1 MISLGALRGRA
12 AGPTVP
18 AGVARHLGLLTVLL
32 LVGLFTALKSSAF
45 LTGAN
50 LLNVSQQVA
59 VTAVL
64 AAGLTLLMTAG
75 GIDFS
80 LGSIAAVTAGVVARL
95 IASGTAEWAAVLAGL
110 AVGAAIGF
118 GNGAAVTVFR
128 VAPFVVTL
136 ATSTVLGG
144 VALLIIDGQSVS
156 IGDHLEG
163 LGFGE
168 VLGLVPATVVVAALV
183 CLAAWLVMRWTA
195 FGRNAFA
202 IGGNEDAARLAG
214 IPVART
220 KLLLYT
226 LGGLLAGL
234 GGVML
239 VARLGAASPGTGGLH
254 MELTVVAA
262 VVIGGTALN
271 GGSGTV
277 TGTVLGVVLLGVVAN
292 SLNLLQVDAHY
303 QDVAVGG
310 VLLVAA
316 ITNHLRGRISLK
328 GFL

>member
-1 MISLGALRGRA
+1 MTALTATSERLRLALPPGLS
-12 AGPTVP
+12 
-18 AGVARHLGLLTVLL
+18 RHLGLLAVLL
-32 LVGLFTALKSSAF
+32 IVGAFTALRSDVF
-45 LTGAN
+45 LTGPN
-50 LLNVSQQVA
+50 LLNVSQQIA
-59 VTAVL
+59 VVAVL

-80 LGSIAAVTAGVVARL
+80 LGAIAAVTHGVTAQLIVAGVN
-95 IASGTAEWAAVLAGL
+95 EWAAAALALALGAVVGL
-110 AVGAAIGF
+110 V
-118 GNGAAVTVFR
+118 NGIVVTYLR
-128 VAPFVVTL
+128 VTPFVATL

-144 VALLIIDGQSVS
+144 AALLIIDGKSVS
-156 IGDHLEG
+156 IGEALVT

-168 VLGLVPATVVVAALV
+168 VFGVIPALVVVAVAV
-183 CLAAWLVMRWTA
+183 CVAAGLMLRWTA

-202 IGGNEDAARLAG
+202 IGGNEQAARLAG

-254 MELTVVAA
+254 LELTVVAA
-262 VVIGGTALN
+262 VVIGGTALH
-271 GGSGTV
+271 GGSGTLV
-277 TGTVLGVVLLGVVAN
+277 GTALGVLLLGVVTNAI
-292 SLNLLQVDAHY
+292 NLLQIDSHY
-303 QDVAVGG
+303 QDVALGA

-316 ITNHLRGRISLK
+316 ITNHVRGRPR
-328 GFL
+328 

>member
-1 MISLGALRGRA
+1 MTTAGTVRGRA
-12 AGPTVP
+12 GVSLP
-18 AGVARHLGLLTVLL
+18 AGLTRHLGLLAVLL
-32 LVGLFTALKSSAF
+32 LIGLITALRSPAF

-50 LLNVSQQVA
+50 VLNVSQQVA

-80 LGSIAAVTAGVVARL
+80 LGSIAAVSSGVVAQL
-95 IASGTAEWAAVLAGL
+95 IAAGADGWAAALAGP

-118 GNGAAVTVFR
+118 GNGAVVTVFR
-128 VAPFVVTL
+128 VAPFVATL

-144 VALLIIDGQSVS
+144 AALLIIDGQSVS
-156 IGDHLEG
+156 IGDHLVE

-168 VLGLVPATVVVAALV
+168 VLGVVPAPVVVAAAV
-183 CLAAWLVMRWTA
+183 CLAAGLVMRWTA

-239 VARLGAASPGTGGLH
+239 VARLGAASPGTGGLQL
-254 MELTVVAA
+254 ELTVVAA
-262 VVIGGTALN
+262 VVIGGTALH

-277 TGTVLGVVLLGVVAN
+277 AGTVLGVVLLGVVAN
-292 SLNLLQVDAHY
+292 SLNLLQVDAHF

-316 ITNHLRGRISLK
+316 ITNHLRGRAR
-328 GFL
+328 

>member
-1 MISLGALRGRA
+1 MSATVRGRA
-12 AGPTVP
+12 GVSLP
-18 AGVARHLGLLTVLL
+18 AGLTRHLGLLAVLL
-32 LVGLFTALKSSAF
+32 LIGLITALNSSAF
-45 LTGAN
+45 LTGTN
-50 LLNVSQQVA
+50 LLNVARQVA

-80 LGSIAAVTAGVVARL
+80 LGSIAAVTGGVVARL
-95 IASGTAEWAAVLAGL
+95 IDSGIGGWPAALAGL
-110 AVGAAIGF
+110 AVGAGIGF
-118 GNGAAVTVFR
+118 GNGAVVTVFG
-128 VAPFVVTL
+128 VAPFVATL

-144 VALLIIDGQSVS
+144 TALLIIDGQSVS
-156 IGDHLEG
+156 IGDHLVE

-168 VLGLVPATVVVAALV
+168 VLGVLPAPVAVAVLV
-183 CLAAWLVMRWTA
+183 CLATGLIMRWTA

-239 VARLGAASPGTGGLH
+239 VARLGAASPGTGGLQL
-254 MELTVVAA
+254 ELTVVAA
-262 VVIGGTALN
+262 VVIGGTALH

-277 TGTVLGVVLLGVVAN
+277 VGTVLGVVLLGVVAN
-292 SLNLLQVDAHY
+292 SLNLLQVDAHF
-303 QDVAVGG
+303 QEVAVGG
-310 VLLVAA
+310 VLLIAA
-316 ITNHLRGRISLK
+316 ITNHLRGRSR
-328 GFL
+328 

>member
-1 MISLGALRGRA
+1 MSITVRRA
-12 AGPTVP
+12 PVTLP
-18 AGVARHLGLLTVLL
+18 AGLTRQLGLLAVLL
-32 LVGLFTALKSSAF
+32 AVGLITALNSSAF
-45 LTGAN
+45 LTGEN
-50 LLNVSQQVA
+50 LLNVARQVA

-80 LGSIAAVTAGVVARL
+80 LGSNAAVTGGVVARL
-95 IASGTAEWAAVLAGL
+95 IDSGAGGWPAALAGL
-110 AVGAAIGF
+110 AVGAGIGF
-118 GNGAAVTVFR
+118 GNGAVVTVFR
-128 VAPFVVTL
+128 VAPFVATL

-144 VALLIIDGQSVS
+144 AALLIIDGRSVS
-156 IGDHLEG
+156 IGDHLVE

-168 VLGLVPATVVVAALV
+168 LLGVLPAPVAVAALV
-183 CLAAWLVMRWTA
+183 CVAAGLIMRWTA
-195 FGRNAFA
+195 FGRNALA

-226 LGGLLAGL
+226 LAGLLAGL
-234 GGVML
+234 GGVLL
-239 VARLGAASPGTGGLH
+239 VARLGAASPGTGGLQL
-254 MELTVVAA
+254 ELTVVAA
-262 VVIGGTALN
+262 VVIGGTALH

-277 TGTVLGVVLLGVVAN
+277 AGTVLGVLLLGVVAN

-316 ITNHLRGRISLK
+316 VTNHLRGRPR
-328 GFL
+328 